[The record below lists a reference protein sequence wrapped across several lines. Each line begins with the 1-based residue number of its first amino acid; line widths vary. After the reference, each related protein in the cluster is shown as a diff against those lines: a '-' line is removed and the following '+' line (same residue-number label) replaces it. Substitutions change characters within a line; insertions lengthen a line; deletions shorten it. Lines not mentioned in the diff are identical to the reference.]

1 MSVSRLTLPDGRRA
15 VRKRHRDAVAAA
27 GEAAGLAAIA
37 AVPGA
42 PPVPELIAREGDTLI
57 LADLGQGRADIPAW
71 RRFGAELAALHR
83 HHGPAF
89 GFAVTTCCGP
99 TPQPNG
105 WLADGHAFVAE
116 RRLLHLARMACEAG
130 AVSPDT
136 LRAVERIAARL
147 RALVPPQ
154 PPSLLH
160 GDLWH
165 GNAHAAA
172 DGRLHLI
179 DPACWYG
186 WAECDIAMTRLFGGF
201 PPAFYEAYLAAH
213 PLPTGWEER
222 CELHNL
228 YHLLNHALL
237 FGGGYGAEARAV
249 ARRWG

>member
-1 MSVSRLTLPDGRRA
+1 MSIERCQLPDGRRA
-15 VRKRHRDAVAAA
+15 VRKRHRDAIGAR

-37 AVPGA
+37 AVAGA
-42 PPVPELIAREGDTLI
+42 PPVPELIACEGATLL
-57 LADLGQGRADIPAW
+57 LADLGAGAASPAAW
-71 RRFGAELAALHR
+71 ERFAQQLAALHR

-99 TPQPNG
+99 TPQPNP
-105 WLADGHAFVAE
+105 WTPDGHAFVAE
-116 RRLLHLARMACEAG
+116 HRLRFLARACRDAG
-130 AVSPDT
+130 ALPASVV
-136 LRAVERIAARL
+136 REVERIADRL
-147 RALVPPQ
+147 GSLVPTQ

-172 DGRLHLI
+172 DGRIHLI

-201 PPAFYEAYLAAH
+201 PQLFYDAYLAAH
-213 PLPTGWEER
+213 PLPAGWQQR

-228 YHLLNHALL
+228 YHLMNHALL
-237 FGGGYGAEARAV
+237 FGGGYAREAAAV
-249 ARRWG
+249 ARRWA